1 MPIRTPVSLLFLLL
15 IFHFVRSKHKIDY
28 VVKEESDNGTFIGN
42 ILADSELNDPTL
54 AGGDIGI
61 QIYEDRITGLFQVD
75 GQTGQLTVAG
85 RIDRESICP
94 QRGGISSSSS
104 FPSSLS
110 EGTSN
115 PLGVCQVEL
124 IAHIPPDNWINI
136 AVIIEDINDHAP
148 LFKNFDLNQ
157 LGGRMLSSPNVVYI
171 SEGVSVGYEVP
182 LSGATD
188 EDTGTNGIQ
197 SYSLSIEDVDNSTF
211 ALRFVLP
218 GELNLVVKKK
228 LDYEEKASY
237 RGQLKACDGGRPT
250 PKCAHQNITIFITD
264 VNDNKPQFEKEL
276 YEVRISEATPVMS
289 VIIAI
294 TATDADSGDLGKLTY
309 RFGQF
314 YDPNVAN
321 FFGINE
327 KTGEVWVKS
336 PLDAKI
342 ISHFKISVIAQD
354 GGTIPKTGTTVLQID
369 IDDVNNHPPWIEVKP
384 INSPLHTKEPMEDG
398 YVQLWIEENQ
408 PIGTQIGIIL
418 TGDKDVG
425 PNGEVSC
432 DLRKSSSPFRLRH
445 SSSGRERKMY
455 SLQSKVRFD
464 LEAMTSSS
472 PLTLQLE
479 CADSGNPKLISRQ
492 NIQVNIVDV
501 NEFPAYFTKTQS
513 NLAIHLP
520 ENAPPGSLVTR
531 IQATDR
537 DATPKMEFK
546 LENDRGGLFLIDASS
561 GKVFTQE
568 TFDRELL
575 SELHFSVRLIETD
588 IFDSKTPRAGA
599 DLANVTVILDDVN
612 DNAPLLEST
621 RTFRI
626 PENRPAYSDVI
637 GQLKACDLDLG
648 ENGTVRFLSSN
659 DLFDI
664 NPVTG
669 KIYAK
674 TVLDREIVSQYQI
687 EVELTDLGRPV
698 PQKTLERIVINVDD
712 VNDNKPM
719 WRTPEKMHQE
729 IFVKSVKNI
738 MRNGDKNT
746 EINDMHCVG
755 FVNISHRVSAL
766 IHIVKLMAID
776 ADAEQNANL
785 SFSIRSGNYYG
796 EKAFSLSDHNVLNLA
811 QSPQQIHINEYFKI
825 DPITWVLST
834 VAKNGAT
841 LEKMGLFEIFLQVSD
856 NGRPPLH
863 SDAVVYIYYENRG
876 TSLFGVLQHGRSVIL
891 IGLICLFICV
901 ILCPILI
908 YLVRIRRN
916 SQECQ
921 DGGVIAC
928 IGEERVGQ
936 DDLTRGS
943 NAEVDSWPK
952 EQMFLAQQPFLNSFD
967 IASMS
972 NSMIRCPSDRD
983 TINFGQIT
991 NLPDQG
997 YPPVIPNSVRVFFSL
1012 IKIINQFVIFDLNF
1026 N

>member
-1 MPIRTPVSLLFLLL
+1 MPIRTSLSLLLLLL
-15 IFHFVRSKHKIDY
+15 IFHFVKSKHKLDY
-28 VVKEESDNGTFIGN
+28 VVKEESDNGTYIGN
-42 ILADSELNDPTL
+42 ILADSRLNDLILT
-54 AGGDIGI
+54 GGDIGI
-61 QIYEDRITGLFQVD
+61 QLYEDRITGLFQVD
-75 GQTGQLTVAG
+75 GKTGQLTVAG

-94 QRGGISSSSS
+94 QRGGVSASSS

-110 EGTSN
+110 EGISY
-115 PLGVCQVEL
+115 PLSICQVEL

-148 LFKNFDLNQ
+148 TFKNPDQ

-188 EDTGTNGIQ
+188 EDIGPNGIQ
-197 SYSLSIEDVDNSTF
+197 SYDLSIEDVDNSTF

-264 VNDNKPQFEKEL
+264 INDNKPQFEKEL

-294 TATDADSGDLGKLTY
+294 TATDADSGDLGKLIY

-336 PLDAKI
+336 PLDAKV
-342 ISHFKISVIAQD
+342 ISHFKIPVIAQD
-354 GGTIPKTGTTVLQID
+354 GGTIPKTGTTMLQID
-369 IDDVNNHPPWIEVKP
+369 IDDVNNHSPWIEIKST
-384 INSPLHTKEPMEDG
+384 NLPLNAKEQMKDG
-398 YVQLWIEENQ
+398 YVQLRIEENQ
-408 PIGTQIGIIL
+408 PIGTQIGIVL

-425 PNGEVSC
+425 PNGEVHC
-432 DLRKSSSPFRLRH
+432 DLKKSNSPFILRH

-464 LEAMTSSS
+464 LEDMPTSS
-472 PLTLQLE
+472 PLSLQLE
-479 CADSGNPKLISRQ
+479 CSDSGNPKLVSRQ
-492 NIQVNIVDV
+492 NIQVTVVDV
-501 NEFPAYFTKTQS
+501 NEFPAYFTKSQS
-513 NLAIHLP
+513 NVVIHLP
-520 ENAPPGSLVTR
+520 ENAPLGSLVTR
-531 IQATDR
+531 IQATDN

-546 LENDRGGLFLIDASS
+546 LENDRGGLFRIDASS
-561 GKVFTQE
+561 GDVFTQE
-568 TFDRELL
+568 KFDRELL
-575 SELHFSVRLIETD
+575 SEHHFSVRLIESD
-588 IFDSKTPRAGA
+588 IFDSSISRAGS
-599 DLANVTVILDDVN
+599 DLANVTVILDDIN

-621 RTFRI
+621 RNFKI

-637 GQLKACDLDLG
+637 GQLKAYDPDLG

-659 DLFDI
+659 NLFDV

-674 TVLDREIVSQYQI
+674 TVLDREIVSQYEI
-687 EVELTDLGRPV
+687 DVELTDLGHPV
-698 PQKTLERIVINVDD
+698 PQKTLERIIINVDD
-712 VNDNKPM
+712 INDNKPM

-729 IFVKSVKNI
+729 IIVKSVSSI
-738 MRNGDKNT
+738 IRNGEKNT
-746 EINDMHCVG
+746 EIDGTHCVA

-766 IHIVKLMAID
+766 THVVKLMAVD

-785 SFSIRSGNYYG
+785 SFSMRNGNYYSENG
-796 EKAFSLSDHNVLNLA
+796 FSLSDLNVLNLA
-811 QSPQQIHINEYFKI
+811 QSPQHININEHFKI

-834 VAKNGAT
+834 AAKNGALT
-841 LEKMGLFEIFLQVSD
+841 SKSGLFEIYLRVSD
-856 NGRPPLH
+856 NGQPPLH
-863 SDAVVYIYYENRG
+863 SDAVIYIYNENRG
-876 TSLFGVLQHGRSVIL
+876 TSFLGILQHGRSVLL
-891 IGLICLFICV
+891 IGLICLLICM
-901 ILCPILI
+901 ILCPVLI

-921 DGGVIAC
+921 DGGVITCA
-928 IGEERVGQ
+928 GEERSRQ
-936 DDLTRGS
+936 EDPTRGS
-943 NAEVDSWPK
+943 NAEVDSWAK
-952 EQMFLAQQPFLNSFD
+952 EQMFLTQQPFLNSFD
-967 IASMS
+967 ITSMS
-972 NSMIRCPSDRD
+972 NSMIRCPTDRD

-991 NLPDQG
+991 NLPFQG
-997 YPPVIPNSVRVFFSL
+997 YPPVTPNLMRGFFS
-1012 IKIINQFVIFDLNF
+1012 I
-1026 N
+1026 